1 LTPARALTYTPAPMA
16 SNTKATELRR
26 KNKQT
31 KVGRKARKAVARK
44 GTTRTETQLFGN
56 TLARGT

>member
-1 LTPARALTYTPAPMA
+1 MA

-44 GTTRTETQLFGN
+44 GTTRTETELFGN
-56 TLARGT
+56 ALARGN